1 MICRDPNCGIDHP
14 LVSHFI
20 NCESESKTEVK
31 LRVQLTLGI
40 CFFCGDSLLSC
51 CMPES

>member
-1 MICRDPNCGIDHP
+1 MICTDLNCRLDH
-14 LVSHFI
+14 H

-31 LRVQLTLGI
+31 LRVQLTLGV

-51 CMPES
+51 CMLES